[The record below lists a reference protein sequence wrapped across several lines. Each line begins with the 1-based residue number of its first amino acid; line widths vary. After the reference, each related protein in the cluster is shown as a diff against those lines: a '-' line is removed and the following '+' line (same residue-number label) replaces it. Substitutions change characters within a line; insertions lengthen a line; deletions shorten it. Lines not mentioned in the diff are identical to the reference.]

1 MNELEWNLQANVR
14 VNFQKNPTT
23 TKPAKQTKNNNK
35 TPKKIESSLGGVGE
49 ATSSEVLSVR
59 QNKTLQLTV
68 RAFFCM
74 GDAAG
79 AMGGLVLS
87 CLHSADL
94 VFCI

>member
-14 VNFQKNPTT
+14 VNFQK
-23 TKPAKQTKNNNK
+23 KPNHNQTSQTKNNNK
-35 TPKKIESSLGGVGE
+35 TPKMIESSLGGVGE

-68 RAFFCM
+68 RACFCM
-74 GDAAG
+74 GNAAG
-79 AMGGLVLS
+79 ATGGLVVS
-87 CLHSADL
+87 CLHSAEL